1 MGTIAGIAPSS
12 DVYSTGMNKLGYL
25 LLLALVGA
33 ADQPR
38 ALADTSDNAV
48 PMSALTGARPAS
60 IRPVRWSVVGGRA
73 AHGVVAGRT
82 VPISIRAD
90 IAADWHIYSLTQKPG
105 GPIPLT
111 IRLFGP
117 PDIVVR
123 GVIKAPQPERE
134 FDKNFGMDTELY
146 SGSPVFTIPIGIPG
160 RAQAGTRKFQI
171 GVRYQVCSST
181 LCLPARLEKLDV
193 TLRVADHS

>member
-1 MGTIAGIAPSS
+1 
-12 DVYSTGMNKLGYL
+12 MNKLAYL

-33 ADQPR
+33 TDQPR
-38 ALADTSDNAV
+38 GLTATSDNAV
-48 PMSALTGARPAS
+48 PMSALTESRPAS

-73 AHGVVAGRT
+73 AHDVVAGRT
-82 VPISIRAD
+82 VSISIRAD

-105 GPIPLT
+105 GPIPLS

-146 SGSPVFTIPIGIPG
+146 SGTPLFTIPIGIPG
-160 RAQAGTRKFQI
+160 RTKAGTRKFQI

>member
-1 MGTIAGIAPSS
+1 MGTIAGIAPLS
-12 DVYSTGMNKLGYL
+12 DVYSSGMNKLGYL

-38 ALADTSDNAV
+38 TLTTTSDNAV
-48 PMSALTGARPAS
+48 PMAALGSRPAS
-60 IRPVRWSVVGGRA
+60 IRPVRWSVVGGGA
-73 AHGVVAGRT
+73 AHDVVAGRT

-117 PDIVVR
+117 RDVVVR
-123 GVIKAPQPERE
+123 GIIKAPQPERE

-146 SGSPVFTIPIGIPG
+146 SGAPVFTIPVGIPG
-160 RAQAGTRKFQI
+160 RAGAGTRKVQI

-193 TLRVADHS
+193 TLRVVNHS

>member
-1 MGTIAGIAPSS
+1 
-12 DVYSTGMNKLGYL
+12 MNKLAYL

-33 ADQPR
+33 TDQPR
-38 ALADTSDNAV
+38 GLTATSDNAV
-48 PMSALTGARPAS
+48 PMSALTESRPAS

-73 AHGVVAGRT
+73 AHDVVAGRT
-82 VPISIRAD
+82 VSISIRAD

-105 GPIPLT
+105 GPIPLS

-146 SGSPVFTIPIGIPG
+146 SGTPLFTIPVGIPG
-160 RAQAGTRKFQI
+160 RAEAGTRKFQI

>member
-1 MGTIAGIAPSS
+1 
-12 DVYSTGMNKLGYL
+12 MNKLGYL
-25 LLLALVGA
+25 LLFVLVGA
-33 ADQPR
+33 ADHPP
-38 ALADTSDNAV
+38 ALATASENAV
-48 PMSALTGARPAS
+48 PMSALLGSRPAS
-60 IRPVRWSVVGGRA
+60 IRPVRWSVVGGRT
-73 AHGVVAGRT
+73 AHDVVAGRT

-117 PDIVVR
+117 PEIVVR

-134 FDKNFGMDTELY
+134 FDKNFGMETELY
-146 SGSPVFTIPIGIPG
+146 SGAPMFTIPVGIPG
-160 RAQAGTRKFQI
+160 HAQAGTRKFQI

>member
-1 MGTIAGIAPSS
+1 
-12 DVYSTGMNKLGYL
+12 
-25 LLLALVGA
+25 
-33 ADQPR
+33 
-38 ALADTSDNAV
+38 
-48 PMSALTGARPAS
+48 MSALTESRPAS

-73 AHGVVAGRT
+73 AHDVVAGRT

-90 IAADWHIYSLTQKPG
+90 IAPDWHIYSLTQKPG

-111 IRLFGP
+111 IRLIGP

-146 SGSPVFTIPIGIPG
+146 SGAPVFTIPIGIPG
-160 RAQAGTRKFQI
+160 RAQAGTRKVQI